1 MKIFFAIEREDGM
14 EKYDIGLIQDL
25 SKNNKIS
32 IEHIAPQNILPGV
45 KPFDN
50 VNLIGNLVLT
60 FDNSTLT
67 NKTFDSKKKIY
78 ASSNLSSERELISYK
93 EWNDKSIIERGKK
106 LQKFIMER
114 WKP

>member
-1 MKIFFAIEREDGM
+1 MDSARYWKNNS
-14 EKYDIGLIQDL
+14 KYDIGLIQDL

-93 EWNDKSIIERGKK
+93 KSIIERGKK